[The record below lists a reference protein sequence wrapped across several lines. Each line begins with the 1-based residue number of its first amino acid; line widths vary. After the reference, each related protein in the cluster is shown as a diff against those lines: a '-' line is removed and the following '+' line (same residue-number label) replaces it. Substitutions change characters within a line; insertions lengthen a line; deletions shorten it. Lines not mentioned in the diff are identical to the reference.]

1 MQLEDEIGQTLFI
14 RGNKNMTLTKEGLLF
29 KNRAE
34 EILSLYHKAISELS
48 QDQEIFR
55 VKLSQSVLKTVRLR
69 IMIPCCFNQNGEL
82 MIWLWARK

>member
-48 QDQEIFR
+48 QDQEI
-55 VKLSQSVLKTVRLR
+55 S
-69 IMIPCCFNQNGEL
+69 GEIFIGSGETDAFYYL
-82 MIWLWARK
+82 VDIIYQ